1 MEEHV
6 NTKEFTGTKTQRLKE
21 EDEEVEVGSESA
33 RPSNAHIEQLLKQDI
48 DMEDTPNV
56 LVTDNSA
63 ATTDFKRHIAKT
75 NNQTNQITAE
85 EP

>member
-1 MEEHV
+1 MRSHPPHP
-6 NTKEFTGTKTQRLKE
+6 QRTMYSTLDPCLIE
-21 EDEEVEVGSESA
+21 EDEDVGSETA

-75 NNQTNQITAE
+75 NNQTN
-85 EP
+85 